1 MTSKADAFKYL
12 AERSGPKKS
21 PRTARDWP
29 AKPGAARP
37 ADERQRHGRT
47 ASRNFSLH
55 AEREAPYSL
64 EDSPSGKPSRR
75 STRRSANRM
84 KSSRPAQLVKL
95 AQGHR
100 ARLSNGRHVK

>member
-1 MTSKADAFKYL
+1 MATKADAFKYL
-12 AERSGPKKS
+12 AERSGPKKA
-21 PRTARDWP
+21 PRARRDWP
-29 AKPGAARP
+29 ARPGGARP

-64 EDSPSGKPSRR
+64 EDSPAGKPSRK

-84 KSSRPAQLVKL
+84 KPSHPQRLAKTTQDLQGRLPGGRRVK
-95 AQGHR
+95 
-100 ARLSNGRHVK
+100 

>member
-1 MTSKADAFKYL
+1 MASKADAFKYL
-12 AERSGPKKS
+12 EARSGPKKARR
-21 PRTARDWP
+21 PDRDWP
-29 AKPGAARP
+29 ARPGGARP

-64 EDSPSGKPSRR
+64 EDSPAGKPSRR

-84 KSSRPAQLVKL
+84 KASRPAQLVKL

-100 ARLSNGRHVK
+100 ARLSSGRRVK